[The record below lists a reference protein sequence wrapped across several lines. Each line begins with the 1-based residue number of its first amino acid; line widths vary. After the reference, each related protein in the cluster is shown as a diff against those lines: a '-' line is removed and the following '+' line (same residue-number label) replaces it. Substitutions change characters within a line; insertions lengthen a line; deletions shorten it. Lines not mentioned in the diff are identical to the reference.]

1 MFNLLQSKK
10 SLKHFECHI
19 SANTASMKLIRRR
32 IEEKDPE
39 LTLNG
44 HARTTYFLKLILIN
58 TNTFKNLLILT
69 NMACWVWGFGSLCDT
84 NT

>member
-10 SLKHFECHI
+10 SLKHCECHI

-32 IEEKDPE
+32 IEKKVPE